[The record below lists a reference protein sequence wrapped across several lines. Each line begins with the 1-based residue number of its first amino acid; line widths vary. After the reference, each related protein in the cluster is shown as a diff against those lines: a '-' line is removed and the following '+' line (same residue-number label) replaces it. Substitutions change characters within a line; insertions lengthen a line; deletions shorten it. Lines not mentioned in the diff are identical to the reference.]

1 MLPTLLS
8 REIHVELKHFLSAAF
23 PAQNKGFQDE
33 TGQSIM
39 ERFLNATE
47 QESNLL
53 KGPWLEIKLP
63 FRSAKA
69 SESPLTQVKLPF
81 DPYQHQLRAYQ
92 RLGGAQPRSTIV
104 ATGTG
109 SGKTECFFYPIL
121 DYCLQNRRPGI
132 KAIIIYPM
140 NALAADQ
147 ARRFAREIHDKYR
160 GISVGMYTGDKDGVD
175 SKAMTATHVITDRET
190 LQHNPPDILLTNYK
204 MLDLLLLRPKDQRIW
219 QHNMRTFDLL
229 RYVVVDELHTFD
241 GAQGTDLACL
251 IRRLRD
257 KLNLGPNLACVGTS
271 ATIGGA
277 EAAENLIRYA
287 EQIFESHFD
296 TDAIILE
303 DRLSVEEYVQ
313 QFAASLVDT
322 DHEVLTHWPTLGSE
336 LLPGAQSQGGYL
348 RQQAQL
354 WFEVDLGLDST
365 DPTEYNAACVALG
378 QYLHRHI
385 AFRSLLHSAQQ
396 VVEMRT
402 VAQQWVAD
410 FGLADEHHALA
421 LLDSLTALISVARVW
436 ANPEDQ
442 TKVMP
447 FLHVRVQLWLREL
460 RRMVASVQYPSVLT
474 HADDLTSTTQ
484 PLHLP
489 IVHCNECHHMAW
501 GAVQPKG
508 ENRIQPDVQAFY
520 KRWFARSPDSILLYP
535 LVADESAPVLLS
547 KGAELTTAQERRLCT
562 QCLQLHNTDQAE
574 QCPSCQVETLRV
586 WAVQLA
592 QSRKRHAGTPQETT
606 IIERAE
612 SCPHCQIEGSL
623 MIVGSQAASLAS
635 VMINRLFGS
644 NLNEDHKLIAFS
656 DSVQDAA
663 HRAGF
668 FGART
673 YSQTIR
679 QALAQLLRDESQS
692 LNLHELMQKMPSY
705 WLDQCG
711 DAAQFV
717 GQFIAPNMLWF
728 SSYQAL
734 VEQSATAVDS
744 ASVLVSPA
752 LVQDVQQ
759 RLQWEVLQEFGL
771 RSQLGRTLERSG
783 VVTVSADSELL
794 EKSALALQQRWGEE
808 IGHLR
813 DIALAQVQAYLS
825 ALLQQWRLRG
835 ALYHPVLE
843 SYVKNGCATYL
854 LKKINWLPTFGF
866 SKAPAAIRLLHG
878 GGEEFEILV
887 SAKGKNRYSQL
898 FDQYV
903 AQGDHFFASSD
914 YQQAMQLAVRVLK
927 EQGWLYELEHKGD
940 AVWLL
945 KPEHWQVQL
954 NNDSVAAQQSYR
966 GRPVRLVP
974 KEHTALI
981 DGATR
986 ARTEQS
992 FIHGKNTWD
1001 VNVLSATPTLEMGI
1015 DIGDLSAVLLCSVPP
1030 NQANYLQ
1037 RIGRAGRSNGNALA
1051 LTIATG
1057 KDHDNYFYHQPL
1069 EMIAGAVPTPGVFLQ
1084 AMAVLERQ
1092 LIAYC
1097 FDRWVSTGVAEDAI
1111 PTKLKPVLDQIDQ
1124 SQDHN
1129 AFPRNLLQFI
1139 ERDPL
1144 RLHSDFIR
1152 LFPEMT
1158 EEGRH
1163 HLANFISGEVQEGD
1177 HSVDSTPLGWRIVN
1191 RLRELKNLRQSHLD
1205 SIRSLA
1211 RKIKSTE
1218 ELPQDE
1224 ARDKL
1229 LEALR
1234 KERSA
1239 LMDLVKAINAK
1250 HTFNFFTDEGLLP
1263 NYAFPEEG
1271 VTLQSVIVRRT
1282 ENKEKPY
1289 ELIDFS
1295 FQRSAQTALSE
1306 LAPENQFYVAEHK
1319 LSIDRVDVK
1328 VSKPVDWRLCPDCHY
1343 SKELTSESDDETS
1356 TCPRC
1361 GSAAWANISQKQKLL
1376 KLRQVFATANSRF
1389 DRIAD
1394 DSDQRAPR
1402 FYTRQLLIDIDTQNC
1417 QGAVKI
1423 DDEEL
1428 PFGFEFIRS
1437 ANFREINFG
1446 ESGTEQHVFTV
1457 AGQDLARRGFSLCR
1471 HCGSV
1476 RKRKSSARPYTHA
1489 LDCPLSAPGAVEQ
1502 DDDFFDSLYL
1512 YRELQSEAI
1521 RILLPLADVADSEQK
1536 RRSLVAAL
1544 NLGLE
1549 LYFRGAVD
1557 HLEVTEMIVPSSQ
1570 GKKQYLVLYDR
1581 IPGGTGYLKE
1591 LMRDPQHLF
1600 DMLSLAHDK
1609 LSNCDC
1615 ANDDHKDGCYSCILA
1630 YRSSY
1635 YQKHISRSA
1644 AANLLGQIIKNRHN
1658 LVPVENLGVIPIN
1671 HILESALEERFIAE
1685 LAKVGKLTRYQYNN
1699 KPAYRLQMASMH
1711 SEPGRVWLIEPQV
1724 SFYDE
1729 QGKELTRAD
1738 FVIRPIKETECRPE
1752 LEMWVYTDGFE
1763 HHWNTVNGDLVKR
1776 LHLMKAGH
1784 PVWTLSWQ
1792 DLVDEDPSF
1801 SNAIAQA
1808 VFTGS
1813 DPVGSQRVDAIWQK
1827 LMSEYGWSSIKKNQ
1841 DLWYQGA
1848 FAQLAT
1854 WLTQPGATQQQ
1865 WQQAALYWC
1874 LRHGLAGLNK
1884 SLQVQLQQQMKAH
1897 VLLEELVGQARQE
1910 HWFSL
1915 AAVVPQAALVQG
1927 KEALL
1932 SLPEMYLMLN
1942 DTVIEQNKAS
1952 LELWRSL
1959 WYAVNLLQ
1967 FSPQFNG
1974 VALSGLRRGDFDG
1987 LVEQKKVRAN
1997 TVEQGELQQ
2006 AWRDALELM
2015 HPDYL
2020 HVGQQLAQAGLPAPE
2035 VGYEFQDGAAA
2046 VVAEVELAWPDL
2058 KVALYIEESP
2068 SVPDWHFISL
2078 SAEDCVEQV
2087 VAVLAHEES

>member
-8 REIHVELKHFLSAAF
+8 REIHAELKHFLSAAF
-23 PAQNKGFQDE
+23 PAANKGFQDSAGE
-33 TGQSIM
+33 SVMQ
-39 ERFLNATE
+39 RFLNSPE
-47 QESNLL
+47 QEGSLL

-92 RLGGAQPRSTIV
+92 RLGGAQPQSTIV

-140 NALAADQ
+140 NALASDQ
-147 ARRFAREIHDKYR
+147 ARRFAREIHEHYR

-190 LQHNPPDILLTNYK
+190 LQNNPPDILLTNYK

-219 QHNMRTFDLL
+219 QHNVRTFDLL

-251 IRRLRD
+251 MRRLRD
-257 KLNLGPNLACVGTS
+257 KLNLGPSLACVGTS

-277 EAAENLIRYA
+277 EAAEKLIRYA
-287 EQIFESHFD
+287 EQIFESRFD
-296 TDAIILE
+296 GEAIVLE

-313 QFAASLVDT
+313 QFAASAVESEQ
-322 DHEVLTHWPTLGSE
+322 EVLTHWPTLGSE
-336 LLPGAQSQGGYL
+336 LLPEVQAQGDYL

-354 WFEVDLGLDST
+354 WFEVDLALDST
-365 DPTEYNAACVALG
+365 DRDEYNAACVALG

-402 VAQQWVAD
+402 VAQQWVTD
-410 FGLADEHHALA
+410 FGLADERHALA
-421 LLDSLTALISVARVW
+421 LLDSLTALVSVARVW
-436 ANPEDQ
+436 ANPETQ
-442 TKVMP
+442 SKVMP

-460 RRMVASVQYPSVLT
+460 RRMVASVQYPSVLA
-474 HADDLTSTTQ
+474 HADDLPTTTQ

-501 GAVQPKG
+501 GALQPKG

-520 KRWFARSPDSILLYP
+520 KRWFARSPDSVLLYP
-535 LVADESAPVLLS
+535 LVAGESPPVLLN
-547 KGAELTTAQERRLCT
+547 KGTELTTAQERRLCT
-562 QCLQLHNTDQAE
+562 QCLQLHAADQAE
-574 QCPSCQVETLRV
+574 QCPSCEVETLRV

-592 QSRKRHAGTPQETT
+592 QQRKRKVGTPQETT
-606 IIERAE
+606 IVERAE

-644 NLNEDHKLIAFS
+644 QLNEDHKLIAFS

-679 QALAQLLRDESQS
+679 QALAQLLRDRNQP
-692 LNLHELMQKMPSY
+692 LNLSELMQQMPSY

-728 SSYQAL
+728 PSYQAL
-734 VEQSATAVDS
+734 VEQSATATDS
-744 ASVLVSPA
+744 ASLRVSTA

-771 RSQLGRTLERSG
+771 RSQLGRTLERSEVAT
-783 VVTVSADSELL
+783 VVADPDLL
-794 EKSALALQQRWGEE
+794 AQSALALQQRWGEE

-813 DIALAQVQAYLS
+813 DVSLGQVQAYLS

-835 ALYHPVLE
+835 TFYHPVLE
-843 SYVKNGCATYL
+843 NYVKEGCKGYL
-854 LKKINWLPTFGF
+854 LTRINWLPTFGF
-866 SKAPAAIRLLHG
+866 SKAPAAIRLVSR
-878 GGEEFEILV
+878 FEGFEGLV
-887 SAKGKNRYSQL
+887 NAKGKNRYSQL
-898 FDQYV
+898 FDYYV
-903 AQGDHFFASSD
+903 AQGEHFFASSD
-914 YQQAMQLAVRVLK
+914 YQQAMLIVLRVLK
-927 EQGWLYELEHKGD
+927 EHGWVYELQHAGD

-954 NNDSVAAQQSYR
+954 NTDSATAQQSFR

-974 KEHTALI
+974 KEHTGLI

-986 ARTEQS
+986 ARTEHS

-1015 DIGDLSAVLLCSVPP
+1015 DIGNLSAVLLCSVPP

-1051 LTIATG
+1051 LTIAAG
-1057 KDHDNYFYHQPL
+1057 KDHDNYFYHEPL
-1069 EMIAGAVPTPGVFLQ
+1069 AMLAGAVPTPGVFLQ

-1097 FDRWVSTGVAEDAI
+1097 FDRWVSTGVADDAI
-1111 PTKLKPVLDQIDQ
+1111 PTKLKPVLDHIDQ
-1124 SQDHN
+1124 HHDHN

-1158 EEGRH
+1158 EEGRY
-1163 HLANFISGEVQEGD
+1163 HLATFISEKAE
-1177 HSVDSTPLGWRIVN
+1177 HSEHSTPLSWRIVN

-1205 SIRSLA
+1205 SISSLA

-1218 ELPQDE
+1218 GLPQDE
-1224 ARDKL
+1224 ARDQL

-1234 KERSA
+1234 GERSA

-1263 NYAFPEEG
+1263 NYAFPEQG

-1319 LSIDRVDVK
+1319 LSIERVDVK

-1343 SKELTSESDDETS
+1343 SKELPPESADDPS

-1402 FYTRQLLIDIDTQNC
+1402 FYTRQLLIDIEAQNC
-1417 QGAVKI
+1417 QKAVKI

-1446 ESGTEQHVFTV
+1446 ESGGEHNVFTV
-1457 AGQDLARRGFSLCR
+1457 AGQDLSRKGFSLCI

-1476 RKRKSSARPYTHA
+1476 RKRKSSTRPYTHA
-1489 LDCPLSAPGAVEQ
+1489 LDCPLSEPGAVEQ
-1502 DDDFFDSLYL
+1502 DSDFFDSLYL

-1557 HLEVTEMIVPSSQ
+1557 HLEVTEMVVPSPQ

-1615 ANDDHKDGCYSCILA
+1615 TNDDIKDGCYGCILA

-1644 AANLLGQIIKNRHN
+1644 AASLLGQIIKHRHN

-1738 FVIRPIKETECRPE
+1738 FVIRPIKETERRPE
-1752 LEMWVYTDGFE
+1752 LEMWIYADGFE
-1763 HHWNTVNGDLVKR
+1763 HHWNTVSDDLVKR

-1784 PVWTLSWQ
+1784 QVWTLSWQ
-1792 DLVDEDPSF
+1792 DLTDVDPSF

-1854 WLTQPGATQQQ
+1854 WLAQPGATQQQ

-1884 SLQVQLQQQMKAH
+1884 PLQTKLQQQMKAH
-1897 VLLEELVGQARQE
+1897 ALLEELIEQVRQE
-1910 HWFSL
+1910 QWFSL
-1915 AAVVPQAALVQG
+1915 VAVVPQAAMAQG

-1942 DTVIEQNKAS
+1942 DAVIEQKKTS
-1952 LELWRSL
+1952 LAPWRSI
-1959 WYAVNLLQ
+1959 WYAVNLFQ
-1967 FSPQFNG
+1967 FAPQFNG
-1974 VALSGLRRGDFDG
+1974 VALSGLKQGEFDG
-1987 LVEQKKVRAN
+1987 LVEQSKVRAS
-1997 TVEQGELQQ
+1997 TPEQGAQQQ
-2006 AWRDALELM
+2006 AWLDTLELM
-2015 HPDYL
+2015 HPDYQS
-2020 HVGQQLAQAGLPAPE
+2020 VGAQLAQAGLPVPE
-2035 VGYEFQDGAAA
+2035 LGHEFQDDTAA

-2058 KVALYIEESP
+2058 KVALYIKECP
-2068 SVPDWHFISL
+2068 NIPDWQFFSL

-2087 VAVLAHEES
+2087 MAVLAQEES